1 MDSYARAGS
10 AFGKAYKNQLEAADR
25 QRTDSTREEAQFG
38 DEVRQSVEY
47 ESGSPTPPQPAD
59 EMSSESGFD
68 QSMDNR
74 VEAMKNGLLREARSR
89 MQSVAPTDY

>member
-10 AFGKAYKNQLEAADR
+10 AFGKAYRNQLEAADR
-25 QRTDSTREEAQFG
+25 QRNESERMDTQFG
-38 DEVRQSVEY
+38 AGVRQSIDY
-47 ESGSPTPPQPAD
+47 ESGSPMPPQPA
-59 EMSSESGFD
+59 EEISSESGFD